1 MSSELKEFQA
11 EQLEMLD
18 SLDKAVADSSR
29 DSRKRAD
36 DFLDWAIR
44 RAQPN
49 PKFDE
54 EWSL

>member
-1 MSSELKEFQA
+1 MSTELKEFHA
-11 EQLEMLD
+11 EQLEMLG
-18 SLDKAVADSSR
+18 SLDKAVSEATHA
-29 DSRKRAD
+29 SRKRAD

>member
-11 EQLEMLD
+11 EQREQLQ
-18 SLDKAVADSSR
+18 SLDRAIRESDEAR
-29 DSRKRAD
+29 RKRSE

-44 RAQPN
+44 RAVPN

-54 EWSL
+54 EWKL